1 MFFNLQPCAER
12 EEEEQSQDIWALM
25 SLNSCDC
32 AVGRASSSGVAG
44 AITALIPDIAD
55 VNVLISSPG
64 VGFINPSQMTQT
76 F

>member
-1 MFFNLQPCAER
+1 MFFNNQSCAER

-32 AVGRASSSGVAG
+32 AVGRASSRGGAG
-44 AITALIPDIAD
+44 AIAALIPDIAAA
-55 VNVLISSPG
+55 NVLVSPPG
-64 VGFINPSQMTQT
+64 VGFINPSQTTQT